1 MLRIGIKR
9 DAESIDLSVEGRL
22 VGPWVHEL
30 EKCWQAES
38 FSGRER
44 PIVVNLTSVTF
55 VDSEGRALLTKMR
68 RAGVILVPTGCLM
81 NLIVDEIEAQVED
94 ARPN

>member
-9 DAESIDLSVEGRL
+9 DAESIDLNVEGRL
-22 VGPWVHEL
+22 MGPWVREL

-38 FSGRER
+38 LSGRER

-55 VDSEGRALLTKMR
+55 VDSGGRALLTEMR

-81 NLIVDEIEAQVED
+81 NLIVDEIEAQVEN

>member
-1 MLRIGIKR
+1 MLRIGIRR
-9 DAESIDLSVEGRL
+9 DAESIDLNVEGRL

-38 FSGRER
+38 LSRRER

-55 VDSEGRALLTKMR
+55 VDSEGRELLTEMR
-68 RAGVILVPTGCLM
+68 RSGVVLVPTGCLM